1 MRKYQ
6 VFCEAID
13 LKQFLGEIPWDG
25 ISDDYYGD
33 YVEADFPEEAIE
45 QVMQWM
51 VEEASPE
58 SHPEIIDDMVVYHD
72 DDGNVT
78 GAMANFRADTWF
90 GEEAIKQEY
99 NILSCHLDIEDF
111 GGVLAEIEVDG
122 RKIKIGSQLIQ
133 DGEVVRKANPM
144 DIQES
149 GCWDFVGDG
158 AIDDGTAKITEI
170 CDDEEEAWEIFESAI
185 DEAIEIV
192 NK

>member
-6 VFCEAID
+6 V
-13 LKQFLGEIPWDG
+13 
-25 ISDDYYGD
+25 
-33 YVEADFPEEAIE
+33 
-45 QVMQWM
+45 
-51 VEEASPE
+51 
-58 SHPEIIDDMVVYHD
+58 
-72 DDGNVT
+72 
-78 GAMANFRADTWF
+78 DTLF
-90 GEEAIKQEY
+90 GEETIKQEY
-99 NILSCHLDIEDF
+99 KILSCHLDMEDF

-122 RKIKIGSQLIQ
+122 KQIKIGKQLIQ

-158 AIDDGTAKITEI
+158 AIDDDTAKITEI

-185 DEAIEIV
+185 AEAIEIV

>member
-13 LKQFLGEIPWDG
+13 EKQFSGEIPWDN

-33 YVEADFPEEAIE
+33 YVEADYSWEAIE

-51 VEEASPE
+51 VEEAPAE
-58 SHPEIIDDMVVYHD
+58 SHPEIVDDMVVYHD
-72 DDGNVT
+72 DEGNVT

-90 GEEAIKQEY
+90 AEEAIKQEY
-99 NILSCHLDIEDF
+99 NILSCHLDMENF
-111 GGVLAEIEVDG
+111 GGVLAEIEVG
-122 RKIKIGSQLIQ
+122 GKQIKIGRQLIQ
-133 DGEVVRKANPM
+133 DGDVVREANPT

-185 DEAIEIV
+185 EEAIGIV